1 MWVPEIKSGA
11 VIVHFVGD
19 SYSTLSASHDIY
31 NGSVLAAFSKAIVV
45 NVNFRLGAFGFA
57 KVNSIIV
64 HEYLGIPYAK
74 PPTGSRRFNPPE
86 KITPPTKNKKFKV
99 NKGATACPQDNIF
112 KATIPDLYVSSVYP
126 TNISEDCLQLNIW
139 VPKEKTGAV
148 IVHFVG
154 DSYSTLSAS
163 HDIFNGSV
171 LAAFSKAI
179 VVNANFRL
187 GAFGFAKV
195 NSINISGNM
204 GLLDQQMALKWVY
217 NNVELFGGKKTKITL
232 LGVQAGSSSVQAHL
246 YSKASSKYF
255 SRIALISGVLEN
267 TWASRTSLFTKK
279 LSRKLVKSLQCDKQV
294 EDKINCLRNKTIY
307 EIINQSYA
315 LRRSL
320 HSTFGFSFALTRR
333 DGIFFESDFTKSG
346 YEKKDIDVLIG
357 NSQNEGSFFLWY
369 FFRYFGCELDIKTK
383 PFIDNC
389 KIDQDQFLQIVELFQ
404 EFYNKS
410 SVWKDKVLDKYK
422 TNNVIKTQV
431 AFKFLSDFLFD
442 CGMNQFLKKFTKE
455 NKRSTVYAYVFD
467 HRSSKS
473 LFPETFG
480 TMHAAV
486 IEYLFGHPYR
496 YPNKYNQKKL
506 SEEKA
511 MSKNV
516 IEIYGKFADKGK
528 PSDKWK
534 PYDSSTEKIMLL
546 NDKYNKDSMTKYIPL
561 LYKK

>member
-1 MWVPEIKSGA
+1 MKLIIFVFLYILTTRILYGSNFITYKFCNSPDFTISFDAVFYCHGKPFQLVVLYLKRCLGNKTTCSTIDPHIRPDNKGQVTYFKVFNNPKIHFNVTLFVHHFCFPANVDTFKLDIEDKYIACGNEVCGLKSFGT
-11 VIVHFVGD
+11 IELND
-19 SYSTLSASHDIY
+19 TKYNSYPGSGIMGKKKREKIREYLNMTEEEDPRFKASKKQNNHKIENKY
-31 NGSVLAAFSKAIVV
+31 
-45 NVNFRLGAFGFA
+45 
-57 KVNSIIV
+57 IV

-112 KATIPDLYVSSVYP
+112 KATIPDLYVSNVYP
-126 TNISEDCLQLNIW
+126 TNISEDCLQLNMW
-139 VPKEKTGAV
+139 VPEIKSGAV

-163 HDIFNGSV
+163 HDIYNGSV

-179 VVNANFRL
+179 VVNVNFRL

-294 EDKINCLRNKTIY
+294 EDKINCLRNKTVY

-333 DGIFFESDFTKSG
+333 D
-346 YEKKDIDVLIG
+346 
-357 NSQNEGSFFLWY
+357 
-369 FFRYFGCELDIKTK
+369 
-383 PFIDNC
+383 
-389 KIDQDQFLQIVELFQ
+389 
-404 EFYNKS
+404 
-410 SVWKDKVLDKYK
+410 
-422 TNNVIKTQV
+422 
-431 AFKFLSDFLFD
+431 
-442 CGMNQFLKKFTKE
+442 
-455 NKRSTVYAYVFD
+455 
-467 HRSSKS
+467 
-473 LFPETFG
+473 
-480 TMHAAV
+480 
-486 IEYLFGHPYR
+486 
-496 YPNKYNQKKL
+496 
-506 SEEKA
+506 
-511 MSKNV
+511 
-516 IEIYGKFADKGK
+516 GK

-561 LYKK
+561 LYKNCYWLVKPFEDDILEKLIEV